1 MSSGRHD
8 PSADPEPAGVSPTPS
23 VGAAAEYEP
32 DWGSAD
38 DFLRHKRHYYWLAL
52 IKGGRAVIRVIPAPL
67 RRVAYDSIASISP
80 DVPTN
85 LQKLAGEP
93 HGWRIFGYGFLAGL
107 VLCFGMT
114 LLFTVLAGT
123 WSGTAPNT
131 VYFRE
136 DWQNIVLYLFVC
148 PAYVGWCVW
157 MLALFVGRSATLGA
171 FADEIGAPRR
181 RFRIARFP
189 VTVIA
194 MLSLTALIVFG
205 YIADILKVQNV
216 PEAYW
221 FMTAQT
227 ADGVRYLNS
236 VGVYYV
242 ILNFCLMLITAAAV
256 FCFFSMFFDTLRV
269 GHGLRTMPA
278 SLPVEFP
285 TVARRLATFTEAY
298 LIAKLL
304 CATYIVNVVVWRL
317 SPLGATTNIELASM
331 VLAAMGLFFISFPR
345 YYVELMWRD
354 YQERAGI
361 RNEGFKDLRPARER
375 VLVSV
380 VDTFFISTFVFNYFS
395 LAAADPESFL
405 TDALVDAFKW
415 MGIAN

>member
-1 MSSGRHD
+1 MMTSGQPVPPANP
-8 PSADPEPAGVSPTPS
+8 PSEAVIPVPPPATTAG
-23 VGAAAEYEP
+23 EYAP
-32 DWGSAD
+32 DWGDAD
-38 DFLRHKRHYYWLAL
+38 DFLRHKRHYVWLGL
-52 IKGGRAVIRVIPAPL
+52 IKGGRAVIGVIPATV

-93 HGWRIFGYGFLAGL
+93 NGWRIFGYGFLAGL
-107 VLCFGMT
+107 ILCFGMT
-114 LLFTVLAGT
+114 VVFTILAGT
-123 WSGTAPNT
+123 WSGSETNR
-131 VYFRE
+131 VYFRQ
-136 DWQNIVLYLFVC
+136 DWQNIILYLFVC
-148 PAYVGWCVW
+148 PAYTGWCVW
-157 MLALFVGRSATLGA
+157 MVALFVGRSATLGT

-181 RFRIARFP
+181 RFRLARFP

-205 YIADILKVQNV
+205 YINDILNVANV

-221 FMTAQT
+221 FMTAPG
-227 ADGVRYLNS
+227 ADGLRYLNS

-242 ILNFCLMLITAAAV
+242 ILNFCLMLVTAAAV
-256 FCFFSMFFDTLRV
+256 FCFFAMFFDTLRV
-269 GHGLRTMPA
+269 GHGLRTMPTGLGVDFA
-278 SLPVEFP
+278 
-285 TVARRLATFTEAY
+285 TVATRLATFTEAY

-361 RNEGFKDLRPARER
+361 RSDGFKDLRPARER
-375 VLVSV
+375 VVVSV
-380 VDTFFISTFVFNYFS
+380 VDTFFISTFVFNYLS
-395 LAAADPESFL
+395 LADANPQSVVVDFL
-405 TDALVDAFKW
+405 KW
-415 MGIAN
+415 TGVAN

>member
-1 MSSGRHD
+1 MTSGQ
-8 PSADPEPAGVSPTPS
+8 PGPPADPPPDAAIPAPAV
-23 VGAAAEYEP
+23 VAAAGDYAP

-38 DFLRHKRHYYWLAL
+38 DFLRHKRHYFWLAL
-52 IKGGRAVIRVIPAPL
+52 IKGGRLVSVMIPAPV

-93 HGWRIFGYGFLAGL
+93 NGWRIFGYGFLAGL

-123 WSGTAPNT
+123 WTGNAADT

-157 MLALFVGRSATLGA
+157 MIALFVGRSATLGA
-171 FADEIGAPRR
+171 FADEIGAPPR

-194 MLSLTALIVFG
+194 MLSLTAVIVFA
-205 YIADILKVQNV
+205 YIEDILDVRNV

-221 FMTAQT
+221 FMTAP
-227 ADGVRYLNS
+227 AANGVRYLNS

-242 ILNFCLMLITAAAV
+242 ILNFCLMLVTAAAV
-256 FCFFSMFFDTLRV
+256 FCFFAMFFDTLRV

-278 SLPVEFP
+278 SLPVNFP

-361 RNEGFKDLRPARER
+361 RGDGFKDLRPARER

-395 LAAADPESFL
+395 LAAADPQSFL
-405 TDALVDAFKW
+405 VDFLKW
-415 MGIAN
+415 VGVAN

>member
-1 MSSGRHD
+1 MTSGQPV
-8 PSADPEPAGVSPTPS
+8 PSADPPPEAVTSAPPAVTAVGESPS
-23 VGAAAEYEP
+23 
-32 DWGSAD
+32 DWSSAD
-38 DFLRHKRHYYWLAL
+38 DFLRHKRHYFWLAL
-52 IKGGRAVIRVIPAPL
+52 IRGGRAAFGVIPTPV
-67 RRVAYDSIASISP
+67 RRIAYDSIASISP

-85 LQKLAGEP
+85 LQMLAGEP
-93 HGWRIFGYGFLAGL
+93 NGWRIFRYGFVAGL

-123 WSGTAPNT
+123 WSGSETNR

-157 MLALFVGRSATLGA
+157 MVALFAGRSATLGA

-181 RFRIARFP
+181 RVRLARFP

-205 YIADILKVQNV
+205 YIQDILSVANV

-221 FMTAQT
+221 FMTAPT
-227 ADGVRYLNS
+227 AEGVRYLNS

-242 ILNFCLMLITAAAV
+242 ILNFCLMLVTAAAV
-256 FCFFSMFFDTLRV
+256 FCFFAMFFDTLRV
-269 GHGLRTMPA
+269 GQGLRTMPA
-278 SLPVEFP
+278 GLSVQFP
-285 TVARRLATFTEAY
+285 TVAKRLATFTEAY

-354 YQERAGI
+354 YQERAGV
-361 RNEGFKDLRPARER
+361 RNDGFKDLRPARER

-395 LAAADPESFL
+395 LAAANPQSFV
-405 TDALVDAFKW
+405 VDFLKW
-415 MGIAN
+415 VGVAN